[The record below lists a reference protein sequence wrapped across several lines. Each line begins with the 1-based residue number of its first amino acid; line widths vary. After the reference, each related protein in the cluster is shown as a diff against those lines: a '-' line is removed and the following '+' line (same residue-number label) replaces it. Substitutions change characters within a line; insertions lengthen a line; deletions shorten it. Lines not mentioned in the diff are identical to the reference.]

1 MEKFD
6 MHDLKRLIDL
16 TEYLKR
22 KYPDVDIEITVKE
35 ITPETE
41 SSTDQLR
48 SREDGLLSELRSLQ
62 EALEKYEIELD
73 LLEDNMPDPYQ
84 TEHIDWLM
92 RCGDMED
99 RIDDITARIL
109 VIEDELSGILRQLA
123 ARHRNG

>member
-62 EALEKYEIELD
+62 EALEKYEIEFD

-109 VIEDELSGILRQLA
+109 VIEDELSGIRRQLA